1 MACDH
6 SGSRSG
12 GARYVHGQR
21 QLRLVLVC
29 DSCGAECAELE
40 RLAYAPDA
48 RPSGRHLAEPSA
60 RGLGLGQTGA
70 TASRA
75 A

>member
-6 SGSRSG
+6 SGKRSG
-12 GARYVHGQR
+12 GARYLHGQR

-40 RLAYAPDA
+40 RLAYAPNA
-48 RPSGRHLAEPSA
+48 RRFAGDLAEPPA
-60 RGLGLGQTGA
+60 RELGLGQAGPA
-70 TASRA
+70 ASRA